1 MQILHAEFDKKK
13 ISHVYFHEKN
23 YFNTIRIKITSERQ
37 NDKLQTKKTG

>member
-13 ISHVYFHEKN
+13 FHIYFHEKN

-37 NDKLQTKKTG
+37 NDKLQTKETG